1 MVNPPKLTCTTAA
14 TTNIRI
20 ARFDSSCDNDR
31 YHDDASSVRDLR
43 SQRQAGSRCTL
54 PECCAA
60 HRDTARPNQE
70 QRHNADRGVEKKMNS
85 NSTCDSSPCS
95 QSVSLTCWK
104 MQRMGKVREMSS
116 LICSRLDSRS
126 DEPASETRRTK
137 LHRGRRARSK
147 SRSEVITSVCEQ
159 TFRFRLSGG
168 RRRVPPLFFG
178 SRQTDAVQLCLG
190 HSAEAQHR
198 QCKRHRGV

>member
-1 MVNPPKLTCTTAA
+1 
-14 TTNIRI
+14 
-20 ARFDSSCDNDR
+20 
-31 YHDDASSVRDLR
+31 
-43 SQRQAGSRCTL
+43 
-54 PECCAA
+54 
-60 HRDTARPNQE
+60 
-70 QRHNADRGVEKKMNS
+70 MNS

-104 MQRMGKVREMSS
+104 MQRLGKVREMSS

-137 LHRGRRARSK
+137 LHRGRRARGK
-147 SRSEVITSVCEQ
+147 SRSEAITSVCEQ

-190 HSAEAQHR
+190 QSAEAQHR
-198 QCKRHRGV
+198 QCKRHRGVWALSSNHDDWTETTSEVWAHHHYSAVTERVIKGDRPQQFTSSIPH